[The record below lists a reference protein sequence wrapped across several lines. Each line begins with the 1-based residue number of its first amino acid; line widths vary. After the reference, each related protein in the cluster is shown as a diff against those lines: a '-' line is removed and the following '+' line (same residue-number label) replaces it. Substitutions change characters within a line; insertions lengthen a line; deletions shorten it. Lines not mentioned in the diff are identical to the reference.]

1 MNMTRNQKTA
11 RPTGRN
17 PAYRQAFERLD
28 TALAKNTPSHYV
40 IEQIN
45 RVRRILFGIEEVE
58 EPEPPAESS
67 AQNQEIYPG
76 KSG

>member
-45 RVRRILFGIEEVE
+45 RVRRILFGIE
-58 EPEPPAESS
+58 
-67 AQNQEIYPG
+67 G
-76 KSG
+76 G

>member
-11 RPTGRN
+11 RPAVHN

-28 TALAKNTPSHYV
+28 AALAENTPSHYV

-45 RVRRILFGIEEVE
+45 RVRRILFGIE
-58 EPEPPAESS
+58 
-67 AQNQEIYPG
+67 G
-76 KSG
+76 G